1 MITKL
6 THVTIWVKNQDEAKT
21 FYVDKLGFKVH
32 TDDTKTIPG
41 YRWLTV
47 QPRDQQDVEIVLA
60 IATEADQTAAIGKHG
75 TWVLG
80 SDNIQQDYQ
89 QLKSRGVK
97 VHSEP
102 KVNPYGTDFVF
113 EDLYGN
119 TFDLVQA
126 PSRS

>member
-6 THVTIWVKNQDEAKT
+6 THVTIWVKNQDEAKA
-21 FYVDKLGFKVH
+21 FYVEKLGFKVH
-32 TDDTKTIPG
+32 TDDATTIPG

-47 QPRDQQDVEIVLA
+47 QPPQQRELEIVLG
-60 IATEADQTAAIGKHG
+60 IAREPEEIAAIGRQG

-80 SDNIQQDYQ
+80 SDDIQKDYAL
-89 QLKSRGVK
+89 LKARGVK

-102 KVNPYGTDFVF
+102 NVNPYGTDFVF

-126 PSRS
+126 PKQ

>member
-6 THVTIWVKNQDEAKT
+6 THVTLWVKNQDDAKT

-32 TDDTKTIPG
+32 TDDSKTIPG
-41 YRWLTV
+41 YRWLSV
-47 QPRDQQDVEIVLA
+47 QPPDQQDVQIVLG
-60 IATEADQTAAIGKHG
+60 IARKPEEIAAVGKQG

-80 SDNIQQDYQ
+80 SDNIQEDYR

-102 KVNPYGTDFVF
+102 NVNPYGTDFVF

-126 PSRS
+126 PKR

>member
-6 THVTIWVKNQDEAKT
+6 THVTLWVKNQDDAKT

-32 TDDTKTIPG
+32 TDDSKTIPG
-41 YRWLTV
+41 YRWLSV
-47 QPRDQQDVEIVLA
+47 QPPDQQDVQIVLG
-60 IATEADQTAAIGKHG
+60 IARKPEEITAVGKQG

-80 SDNIQQDYQ
+80 SDNIQEDYR

-102 KVNPYGTDFVF
+102 NVNPYGTDFVF

-126 PSRS
+126 LKR